1 MTPCPLSCF
10 NLAHLQ
16 KSIANVLSN
25 YVDKVIVDLDTEP
38 VLLIALQRL
47 LALLF
52 VVYLVYQCNVIFK
65 IVMIVIIYFMSVN
78 LPALPFKELDDN

>member
-1 MTPCPLSCF
+1 M
-10 NLAHLQ
+10 
-16 KSIANVLSN
+16 LSN
-25 YVDKVIVDLDTEP
+25 YVDKVIVDTES